1 MVSRIFPPVQH
12 LIKKRQNHHSKLC
25 YNLLR
30 KEASTLLTPTE
41 KKYLLAVYLTIDE
54 GSTRLKRVSE
64 FLKVKMPSAKQAL
77 EELARKKL
85 IDYVTRGPI
94 SLTKK
99 GKEMAEIEK
108 ERFDNLVNFLVE
120 VLFLDKEKAQ
130 KGAWEIFFNMDD
142 DVAQRLIDF
151 MNFLSK
157 CPLERPICLKG
168 FEEFIKT
175 GEFIHA
181 CVK

>member
-1 MVSRIFPPVQH
+1 
-12 LIKKRQNHHSKLC
+12 
-25 YNLLR
+25 
-30 KEASTLLTPTE
+30 
-41 KKYLLAVYLTIDE
+41 
-54 GSTRLKRVSE
+54 
-64 FLKVKMPSAKQAL
+64 MPSAKQAL

-108 ERFDNLVNFLVE
+108 ERFDNLVSFLVE

-130 KGAWEIFFNMDD
+130 KGAWEIFFNMED

-157 CPLERPICLKG
+157 CPLEQPICLKG

-175 GEFIHA
+175 GEFVHA